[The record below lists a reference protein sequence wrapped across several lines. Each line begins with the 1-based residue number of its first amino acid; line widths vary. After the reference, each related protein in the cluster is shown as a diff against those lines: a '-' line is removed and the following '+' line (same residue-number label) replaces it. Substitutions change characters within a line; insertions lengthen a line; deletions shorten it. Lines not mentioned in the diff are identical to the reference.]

1 MVYGNKPV
9 VVGIQNWVPRIGDV
23 QGCFNLC
30 CCTGLSLPESHS
42 QGTQEWCMAFL
53 GSLTWVH
60 CAEGGNSKQKSHEK
74 GKTKKALRAVPASV
88 GAEKRTGGRDPVT
101 V

>member
-1 MVYGNKPV
+1 MYKDALTSVAALGSLS
-9 VVGIQNWVPRIGDV
+9 QNPTLR
-23 QGCFNLC
+23 
-30 CCTGLSLPESHS
+30 
-42 QGTQEWCMAFL
+42 GTQEWCMAFL
-53 GSLTWVH
+53 GSLAWVH

-88 GAEKRTGGRDPVT
+88 GAEKRTGDRDPVT